1 MELRNETVIMMAQ
14 THMAL
19 SFFENPVVKL
29 YHEKLKKKFKW
40 SDATMQSLT
49 PSARTVKRVLEDLS
63 ESSKLLI
70 RDHGETLA
78 AEGRLSL
85 TMDHY
90 YSKNGSM
97 EFEYWYNG
105 VLLHLRTDSG
115 QLLSYLLRYKV
126 TSDKTNHGVVSELQE
141 TLEDYHL

>member
-1 MELRNETVIMMAQ
+1 
-14 THMAL
+14 
-19 SFFENPVVKL
+19 
-29 YHEKLKKKFKW
+29 
-40 SDATMQSLT
+40 MQSLT
-49 PSARTVKRVLEDLS
+49 PSARTVKRVLEDLSEDLS

-141 TLEDYHL
+141 TLEDYRLWSLFQDKKNTNLW

>member
-1 MELRNETVIMMAQ
+1 
-14 THMAL
+14 
-19 SFFENPVVKL
+19 
-29 YHEKLKKKFKW
+29 
-40 SDATMQSLT
+40 MQSLT
-49 PSARTVKRVLEDLS
+49 PSARTVERVLEDLSEDLS

-105 VLLHLRTDSG
+105 VLLHFRTDSG

-141 TLEDYHL
+141 TLEDYRLWSLFQDKKIPICGDGALIYALNSITNNGNICGPGLPI